1 MILDDQELKAKFT
14 FQDPDDFLESGQYAA
29 ILVIKSYRENV
40 MTVPVNALYKDGVNY
55 YVYKEEE
62 GQSVRCDVKTGVISS
77 TKAEILEG
85 LEEGD
90 VVYVKD

>member
-1 MILDDQELKAKFT
+1 MILEDKELKAKFA

-29 ILVIKSYRENV
+29 IQIIKSYREDV
-40 MTVPVNALYKDGVNY
+40 LTVPINALYKDGVNY
-55 YVYKEEE
+55 YVYKQED
-62 GQSVRCDVKTGVISS
+62 GHSVRCDVKTGVISS

-90 VVYVKD
+90 VVYVKE